1 MFGWLVGW
9 LVVCVCVCERER
21 ERERAL
27 MGFWLCVCVCVSVSC
42 VRLGLCEW
50 SLLLCVVCVCVSE
63 RERERER
70 LIFPSPVFIYFCCG
84 GSGDNR
90 TKQNV
95 SVERDSSVGRKSPAQ
110 LGKTVT
116 TRFTGG
122 KP

>member
-1 MFGWLVGW
+1 MSACGCANGLSYSV
-9 LVVCVCVCERER
+9 
-21 ERERAL
+21 
-27 MGFWLCVCVCVSVSC
+27 LCVCVCL
-42 VRLGLCEW
+42 RER
-50 SLLLCVVCVCVSE
+50 E